1 MLRST
6 IEKNPPKHS
15 NMKCFAAHRFF
26 LYGSSNANPQGW
38 LMNYK
43 QLEAFRA
50 VMEAGTVT
58 GASELLHIA
67 QPSVSAHISNL
78 EHALKIPLFIR
89 RAGRLVPTAEAMLLN
104 EEVGR
109 IVKGMARI
117 RRLAGDIQQLE
128 AGRLMIGVYPALASI
143 VLPRFLKAFAGR
155 HPKARMSIFP
165 AASLRIVELTAG
177 KQIDL
182 GLIQMPVVDP
192 AIACDLIF
200 QTECVC
206 VAPLDH
212 PFANNGVVLASQ
224 LEGQEFIAL
233 GREDR
238 TRQDIERALDDAG
251 VAVGYR
257 FETPFADTACA
268 LVAQGLGVSI
278 VDPFSAAR
286 WSGKLT
292 IRPFSPQLQCHIYM
306 TRNRAQVSSMLQQAF
321 EREFRTALEENITG
335 NTRLF

>member
-1 MLRST
+1 
-6 IEKNPPKHS
+6 
-15 NMKCFAAHRFF
+15 
-26 LYGSSNANPQGW
+26 
-38 LMNYK
+38 MNYK

-58 GASELLHIA
+58 GASEILHIA

-117 RRLAGDIQQLE
+117 RRLAGDIRQLE

-143 VLPRFLKAFAGR
+143 VLPRFLKSFAGH

-165 AASLRIVELTAG
+165 AASLRIAELTAN
-177 KQIDL
+177 KEIDL

-192 AIACDLIF
+192 AVACDLIF

-212 PFANNGVVLASQ
+212 AFANDSVIFAPQ

-238 TRQDIERALDDAG
+238 TRQDIERALDNAG
-251 VAVGYR
+251 VAVDHR

-286 WSGKLT
+286 WEGKLT
-292 IRPFSPQLQCHIYM
+292 IRPFSPDLLCDIYM
-306 TRNRAQVSSMLQQAF
+306 VRNRAQVSSMLQQAF
-321 EREFRTALEENITG
+321 EREFRTALEENLSRG
-335 NTRLF
+335 TRLF

>member
-1 MLRST
+1 
-6 IEKNPPKHS
+6 
-15 NMKCFAAHRFF
+15 
-26 LYGSSNANPQGW
+26 
-38 LMNYK
+38 MNYK

-58 GASELLHIA
+58 GASDLLHIA

-143 VLPRFLKAFAGR
+143 VLPRFLKSFAGR
-155 HPKARMSIFP
+155 HPKARMSLFP
-165 AASLRIVELTAG
+165 AASLRIAELTAN
-177 KQIDL
+177 KEIDL

-212 PFANNGVVLASQ
+212 AFANDSVIFAPQ
-224 LEGQEFIAL
+224 MEGHDFIAL

-238 TRQDIERALDDAG
+238 TRQDIERVLDHAG
-251 VAVGYR
+251 VAVDYR
-257 FETPFADTACA
+257 FETPFADMACA
-268 LVAQGLGVSI
+268 LAAQGLGVSI

-286 WSGKLT
+286 WAGKLT
-292 IRPFSPQLQCHIYM
+292 IRPFSPHLLCDIYM

-321 EREFRTALEENITG
+321 EREFRTALEENMSG
-335 NTRLF
+335 GAHLF